1 MNYSTPSSHLLTN
14 EKSVLEAVERR
25 VVTCAPT
32 LSLKDATAKMY
43 ARHCSSIIVVEK
55 NKPIGIWTE
64 ADALKIDFS
73 TPAMF
78 EQPILDLMTKE
89 LRTVTTDFPLE
100 EAAIRLKENGIRHLV
115 VLDKKDDLF
124 GVLSQSDVVN
134 HQGAEYFLNMT
145 DIASIM
151 SNQMPPALEQ
161 TASLQ
166 QAVQAMKEAR
176 SDSLIVTASQNP
188 VGLITERDL
197 IRLIA
202 HDTVDVTLAD
212 VMSKPLISVPETMS
226 LLTSRSLMEKRHI
239 RHIGVNNEQGRL
251 VGLLSF
257 SDILSNIEHTY
268 VKRLRT
274 VLANQSAN
282 LRTTEQHLY
291 MAHTLINASM
301 DGIMVTNEQGIIES
315 INPAFSILTGY
326 SESEALN
333 KPASLI
339 SSGRHNEAFYN
350 AMWDSINHH
359 GRWQGEIWNRR
370 KNGEVYPEWLTI
382 TRIKEPNTHRILYA
396 GIFSDITERKKSEQV
411 IENLAYYDPL
421 TKLPNRQLLFDRLDI
436 ALSSAHRD
444 SQNLAVMFIDLD
456 HFKRINDTLGHTV
469 GDKVLCEV
477 TERLKTVTR
486 EVDTLARLGG
496 DELVLLLTELSSI
509 DTIFRIAQR
518 MSDCLTKP
526 VNIDGNQLFITSS
539 IGCATYPN
547 DGQDREELLKNADTA
562 MYRAKQSGRNTF
574 RLYSSE
580 MNERSHFRL
589 KMENYLRTALDNDEL
604 FLEYQPKVSLQD
616 KTVVGVE
623 ALIRWQSPELGRI
636 PPDQFIPLA
645 EELGLIE
652 RIGEWVLQESTRQC
666 KQWHQLS
673 PQKLPISVN
682 VSALQ
687 FKSQHFIDHVENAL
701 KNSALDAKYLDLE
714 ITESC
719 LMEDPQSVSA
729 TLNVLRKQG
738 VSISMDDFGTG
749 FSSLSMLTSLPM
761 DFLKIDRS
769 FMEGIPGKQENEVL
783 ASTIIL
789 MAHNLKMEVIA
800 EGVETQEQQDFLHSL
815 GCNQM
820 QGYYFSRPIAA
831 NDIQNLLP

>member
-1 MNYSTPSSHLLTN
+1 MNYSNPSSHLLTS

-43 ARHCSSIIVVEK
+43 ARHCSSIIVVEE
-55 NKPIGIWTE
+55 NRAIGIWTE

-78 EQPILDLMTKE
+78 EQPISNLMTKD
-89 LRTVTTDFPLE
+89 LCTVTTDFPLE
-100 EAAIRLKENGIRHLV
+100 EAAIKLKEHGIRHLV
-115 VLDKKDDLF
+115 VLDKKGDLF

-151 SNQMPPALEQ
+151 SNQMPPSLEQ

-166 QAVQAMKEAR
+166 QAVQAMKKAH
-176 SDSLIVTASQNP
+176 SDSLIVTECQKP

-239 RHIGVNNEQGRL
+239 RHIGVNNEHGNL

-274 VLANQSAN
+274 VLANQSAS

-333 KPASLI
+333 QPASLI
-339 SSGRHNEAFYN
+339 SSGRHDESFYT

-382 TRIKEPNTHRILYA
+382 TRIKEPNTQRILYA

-411 IENLAYYDPL
+411 IQNLAYYDPL

-436 ALSSAHRD
+436 ALSSAQRD
-444 SQNLAVMFIDLD
+444 NQNLAVMFIDLD

-496 DELVLLLTELSSI
+496 DELVLLLTELNSV

-518 MSDCLTKP
+518 MSDCLTEP

-589 KMENYLRTALDNDEL
+589 KMENCLRTALDNNEF

-616 KTVVGVE
+616 QTIVGVE
-623 ALIRWQSPELGRI
+623 ALIRWQSPMLGRI

-652 RIGEWVLQESTRQC
+652 HIGTWVLQESTRQC
-666 KQWHQLS
+666 KHWHQIS
-673 PQKLPISVN
+673 AQKLPISVN

-687 FKSQHFIDHVENAL
+687 FKSQNFIKHVEEAL
-701 KNSALDAKYLDLE
+701 NESGLEAQYLDLE

-719 LMEDPQSVSA
+719 LMEDPQSVSEA
-729 TLNVLRKQG
+729 LNVLRKRG

-820 QGYYFSRPIAA
+820 QGYYFSRPITAH
-831 NDIQNLLP
+831 DIQNLLQ